1 MDVSDRIRGCLLGGA
16 VGDALGAGVEFW
28 SAERIARELGP
39 GGVVD
44 PLPAYGHACP
54 ITDDTQMT
62 LFTAEGLLRARAA
75 GETDPVP
82 SIHRAYLRWLHTQ
95 GATSEH
101 PQFQDALDGWLVR
114 EPALHS
120 ARAPGNTC
128 IGGLTHD
135 RAGTIEA
142 PLNDS
147 KGCGGVMRI
156 APVGL
161 LLAQPGRV
169 AARACA
175 LTHGHRAGWAAG
187 AAFAEILADVLVGA
201 SLHDAATRVAADA
214 ALAPDEVGASL
225 RRAIE
230 TATSG
235 RPTVADIEALGGGWV
250 AEEALAIAV
259 ACALAYESAEAAMRA
274 AVSHSGD
281 SDSTGSLAGQLC
293 GAIGGEAVIPRRW
306 SDVLELREVVLTI
319 ADDLAAVRGG
329 APVPVDRYPP
339 G

>member
-1 MDVSDRIRGCLLGGA
+1 MDVPDRIRGCLLGGA

-28 SAERIARELGP
+28 SSEEIARALGP
-39 GGVVD
+39 GGVAD
-44 PLPAYGHACP
+44 PVPAYGHPCP

-75 GETDPVP
+75 EADDPVP

-95 GATSEH
+95 GARSEH
-101 PQFQDALDGWLVR
+101 ADFEDALDGWLVR
-114 EPALHS
+114 VPALHS
-120 ARAPGNTC
+120 SRAPGNTC
-128 IGGLTHD
+128 IGGLTGD

-161 LLAQPGRV
+161 LLPRPAAV

-187 AAFAEILADVLVGA
+187 AAFAEILADLLAGA
-201 SLHDAATRVAADA
+201 SLREAATRVAADS
-214 ALAPDEVGASL
+214 ALSPDEVGSSL

-230 TATSG
+230 AASSG
-235 RPTVADIEALGGGWV
+235 PPTVEQVEALGGGWV

-259 ACALAYESAEAAMRA
+259 FCALATGDPERAIRA
-274 AVSHSGD
+274 AVQHSGD
-281 SDSTGSLAGQLC
+281 SDSTGSLAGQLV
-293 GAIGGEAVIPRRW
+293 GAIGGEAAIPRRW
-306 SDVLELREVVLTI
+306 ADAVELREVVLTI
-319 ADDLAAVRGG
+319 ADDLAAVRAG
-329 APVPVDRYPP
+329 APVPTDRYPP